1 MIDTDWSPQT
11 SPCTSG
17 IPIITVALSRPRP
30 DTTVCTLT
38 GAVDWN
44 TTPLVR
50 QALTE
55 ARQADN
61 VHLIIDLSAVTSMN
75 SAGPYTL
82 LEARARHHLGGG
94 GHLAVIANPD
104 SHAIPELHI
113 VALKASFDFHAN
125 LADALHACA
134 SVDSSTSH

>member
-11 SPCTSG
+11 SPCSPG

-61 VHLIIDLSAVTSMN
+61 VHLIIDLSAVTPTS
-75 SAGPYTL
+75 
-82 LEARARHHLGGG
+82 
-94 GHLAVIANPD
+94 D
-104 SHAIPELHI
+104 SKPPR
-113 VALKASFDFHAN
+113 
-125 LADALHACA
+125 CR
-134 SVDSSTSH
+134 